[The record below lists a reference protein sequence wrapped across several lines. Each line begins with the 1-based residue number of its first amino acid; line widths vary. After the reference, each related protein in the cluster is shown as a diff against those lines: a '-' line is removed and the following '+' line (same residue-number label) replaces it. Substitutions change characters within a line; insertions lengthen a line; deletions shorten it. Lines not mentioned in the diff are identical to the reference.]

1 MSNRKQA
8 RLEAK
13 RFIDTLSVE
22 PYPNSQKSYLLGS
35 RPDIRVPVREITL
48 SDTLVGGS
56 KDAPIF
62 EPNEPI
68 CVYDTSGVYTDPS
81 HDIDLYKGLPKLREE
96 WIEERRD
103 THILPS
109 MSSHFARE
117 RLADETLDELR
128 YGHLPRIRRAMGQH
142 RVTQLHYARQGIIT
156 PEMEFVAIRENSRRL
171 AHQDPS
177 LLQQH
182 AGQNFGAHL
191 PDLITPEFVR
201 REIAEGR
208 AIIPCNINHPESEP
222 MIIGRNFLVKVN
234 ANIGNSSVSSSIEEE
249 VEKLVW

>member
-128 YGHLPRIRRAMGQH
+128 YGHLPRIRRAIGKH
-142 RVTQLHYARQGIIT
+142 RVTQLHYAR
-156 PEMEFVAIRENSRRL
+156 RESLRRKWSLWRSVKTLVVLLIKIQAYFSSMLGRIL
-171 AHQDPS
+171 A
-177 LLQQH
+177 
-182 AGQNFGAHL
+182 
-191 PDLITPEFVR
+191 LIYP
-201 REIAEGR
+201 I
-208 AIIPCNINHPESEP
+208 
-222 MIIGRNFLVKVN
+222 
-234 ANIGNSSVSSSIEEE
+234 
-249 VEKLVW
+249 

>member
-22 PYPNSQKSYLLGS
+22 PYPNSQKSYLLGP

-117 RLADETLDELR
+117 RLADETLDEL
-128 YGHLPRIRRAMGQH
+128 
-142 RVTQLHYARQGIIT
+142 
-156 PEMEFVAIRENSRRL
+156 
-171 AHQDPS
+171 
-177 LLQQH
+177 
-182 AGQNFGAHL
+182 
-191 PDLITPEFVR
+191 
-201 REIAEGR
+201 
-208 AIIPCNINHPESEP
+208 
-222 MIIGRNFLVKVN
+222 
-234 ANIGNSSVSSSIEEE
+234 
-249 VEKLVW
+249 